1 MSPWNS
7 QASYLFTRTSIGVNA
22 PQQSGVY
29 VLHSS
34 RKTWVYVGESDN
46 IRAQLIELLNGGNAC
61 LTVFPHL
68 MFSYEIV
75 PAATRTWRQE
85 DLVKELQPVCN
96 QWVG

>member
-1 MSPWNS
+1 MPWGNPI
-7 QASYLFTRTSIGVNA
+7 SYTFSRVSIGLNA

-46 IRAQLIELLNGGNAC
+46 IRAQLIELLSGGNAC
-61 LTVFPHL
+61 LTIFSNL

-75 PAATRTWRQE
+75 PAATRAWRQG
-85 DLVKELQPVCN
+85 DLVKELQPICN
-96 QWVG
+96 QWVS